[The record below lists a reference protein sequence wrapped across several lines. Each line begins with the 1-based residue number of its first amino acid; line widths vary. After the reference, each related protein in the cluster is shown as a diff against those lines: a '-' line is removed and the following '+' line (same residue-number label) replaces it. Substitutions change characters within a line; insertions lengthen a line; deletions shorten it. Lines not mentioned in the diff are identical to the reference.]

1 MKILSIDEIVR
12 SRAVTLMDNAG
23 RLLSEKE
30 CKNSDH
36 GSLSLNGVDKMDAM
50 LKELNAVAVRLGSMI
65 RKDAKI
71 LDTIAQDFKKLDQ
84 SASKP

>member
-1 MKILSIDEIVR
+1 
-12 SRAVTLMDNAG
+12 MDNAG

-30 CKNSDH
+30 CKKPDH
-36 GSLSLNGVDKMDAM
+36 GSLLLNGVEKMDEM